1 MGDRQ
6 HPTRLQSRIG
16 IIVLGMAVATAI
28 APLAL
33 AIAIRTRPNPPST
46 NLIVVAGLL
55 WLLAVVT
62 YKAFA
67 RAHERWRRKMLRR
80 EIAAARKARLDSSEA
95 FQDRLK
101 EQSAILDR
109 MVTISDSILTEGIVD
124 PARVLENI
132 RLVNAHSHQAQGLI
146 ADAIAEIR
154 VETGAQ
160 TFDVQPVDV
169 RSEIEHV
176 AAPFI
181 RSDREITTSGT
192 QHFAETDPAVFRVII
207 RGLIAR
213 ANELGAEAVDVSV
226 ARDGALVVCTV
237 ADDGPDR
244 SAPGLDDLP
253 PLATSLAS
261 GVDGEFEFSRAF
273 GWNQYSISL
282 PVGVPPIRVQAQ
294 GAPLDVLGTVR
305 QSRHT
310 SVSSAAASAATLPAP
325 PEPVKF
331 AGPADGDRGQTVADR
346 RKAPVAAR

>member
-1 MGDRQ
+1 
-6 HPTRLQSRIG
+6 
-16 IIVLGMAVATAI
+16 MAVATAI

-33 AIAIRTRPNPPST
+33 AVAIRTKPNAPSSG
-46 NLIVVAGLL
+46 LLVIAGLL

-62 YKAFA
+62 YRAFA
-67 RAHERWRRKMLRR
+67 RAHERWRRKMLRH

-101 EQSAILDR
+101 EQSAILER
-109 MVTISDSILTEGIVD
+109 MVTISDTVLSEGIVD

-132 RLVNAHSHQAQGLI
+132 RLVNAHSHEAQGLI
-146 ADAIAEIR
+146 ADAIAEVR
-154 VETGAQ
+154 VETGSQ
-160 TFDVQPVDV
+160 TFDMQAVDV

-213 ANELGAEAVDVSV
+213 ANELGAESVDVSV

-244 SAPGLDDLP
+244 AATGLDDLP

-261 GVDGEFEFSRAF
+261 GVDGEFDFSRAF
-273 GWNQYSISL
+273 GWNQYCISL
-282 PVGVPPIRVQAQ
+282 PVGVPPTRMQAQ

-305 QSRHT
+305 PSRPT
-310 SVSSAAASAATLPAP
+310 SKPSVASPDAASSEPT
-325 PEPVKF
+325 EPVMF
-331 AGPADGDRGQTVADR
+331 AGPAAGDRGQTVAAR
-346 RKAPVAAR
+346 RKTPVAAR